1 MNKQEVDSDIQT
13 LYYTKIPL
21 NVKYIIENDTA
32 TLSYAGES
40 IVWQSCDSLFCM
52 IYPEYE
58 GVKFTELSLESQKLL
73 LWKDMEELL

>member
-1 MNKQEVDSDIQT
+1 MNKHEVDLDIQS
-13 LYYTKIPL
+13 LYYTDIPR
-21 NVKYIIENDTA
+21 NVKYIIEDDTA

-40 IVWQSCDSLFCM
+40 IVWQSCDNLFCT

-73 LWKDMEELL
+73 LWRDMEELL